1 MYFSTSFTAA
11 VCALVAA
18 QGAAAAGA
26 GKNWS
31 LASFNGQNANSWK
44 SQFGVHQWA
53 YPQPGDKS
61 GSNSNLNLV
70 PNPTNSTEQVMQINY
85 PKGTW
90 NPADSPVIGGVGFYA
105 APIQVPSTA
114 KNISLTYDV
123 YFPNGFQFNKGGKVM
138 SQNIIERTAKAKDL
152 MKLTLFTLK
161 LPGLYANEIHCSGG
175 ASANSCWSSRFMW
188 RANGAGEIYAYIS
201 KDQQVSNL
209 CSQKQVICNQQYGY
223 SFGRGSYTWQTGS
236 WNTITQNVQLN
247 HPNQQDGSLEVQH
260 NGKTVIQ
267 MNNLMFQDALFSS
280 VGIDF
285 ETFFGGSTSDW
296 ASPANQYAY
305 FKGFQMSYQ

>member
-1 MYFSTSFTAA
+1 
-11 VCALVAA
+11 
-18 QGAAAAGA
+18 
-26 GKNWS
+26 
-31 LASFNGQNANSWK
+31 
-44 SQFGVHQWA
+44 
-53 YPQPGDKS
+53 
-61 GSNSNLNLV
+61 
-70 PNPTNSTEQVMQINY
+70 
-85 PKGTW
+85 
-90 NPADSPVIGGVGFYA
+90 
-105 APIQVPSTA
+105 
-114 KNISLTYDV
+114 
-123 YFPNGFQFNKGGKVM
+123 
-138 SQNIIERTAKAKDL
+138 
-152 MKLTLFTLK
+152 MKFTLFTLK

-247 HPNQQDGSLEVQH
+247 HPSQQDGSLEVQH